1 MTQTSVLTAIA
12 VYVLSVLSVSAEP
25 VSAAD
30 LGEKWT
36 FYGKGI
42 STVRGEM
49 FYMREADD
57 SVGAILISPESY
69 EGDVT
74 LRYEIM
80 PMSAAS
86 VCVAILCATDA
97 GEAETL
103 TLPEGY
109 DGNMGL
115 WINSMDNYFFAFHNA
130 AHNRPPFL
138 KRFPANERL
147 VMADK
152 NVLRAGA
159 FYRIEAGRKG
169 NKLWFKVNGEC
180 VLETED
186 PNPLTSGHIA
196 FRIRGIDYE
205 PAACLIRNVSIDQP
219 CSTE

>member
-1 MTQTSVLTAIA
+1 MSRTSLLTAIA
-12 VYVLSVLSVSAEP
+12 VTALSLLTAAAEP
-25 VSAAD
+25 VPAAE
-30 LGEKWT
+30 LGENWT
-36 FYGKGI
+36 FYGKGA
-42 STVRGEM
+42 STVRGDM

-69 EGDVT
+69 EGDVI

-86 VCVAILCATDA
+86 VCVAILGATDA
-97 GEAETL
+97 GGADTL
-103 TLPEGY
+103 TIPDGY

-130 AHNRPPFL
+130 AHDRPPFL

-147 VMADK
+147 AMAYNNVM
-152 NVLRAGA
+152 RAGA

-169 NKLWFKVNGEC
+169 TKLWFKVDGKT
-180 VLETED
+180 VFETED
-186 PNPLTSGHIA
+186 PDPLTSGHIA

-205 PAACLIRNVSIDQP
+205 PAACLIRNVSIQND
-219 CSTE
+219 

>member
-1 MTQTSVLTAIA
+1 MTRASLLITAAVCAVSVLAA
-12 VYVLSVLSVSAEP
+12 SAEP
-25 VSAAD
+25 VSSAD
-30 LGEKWT
+30 LGEKWS
-36 FYGKGI
+36 FYGKGA
-42 STVRGEM
+42 SYVRGDM

-69 EGDVT
+69 EGDVI

-86 VCVAILCATDA
+86 VCVALLGATDKGDA
-97 GEAETL
+97 KTL
-103 TLPEGY
+103 TIPEGY

-130 AHNRPPFL
+130 AHDRPPFL

-147 VMADK
+147 VMAEE
-152 NVLRAGA
+152 NVMRAGA

-169 NKLWFKVNGEC
+169 NKLWFKVDGKK
-180 VLETED
+180 VFETED

-205 PAACLIRNVSIDQP
+205 PAACLIRNVTIEQP
-219 CSTE
+219 

>member
-1 MTQTSVLTAIA
+1 MKKRTLLFSTVICA
-12 VYVLSVLSVSAEP
+12 LSILSAAAETVSAT
-25 VSAAD
+25 D
-30 LGEKWT
+30 LGEKWP
-36 FYGKGI
+36 FYGKGV
-42 STVRGEM
+42 STVRGEL
-49 FYMREADD
+49 FYMREAND

-69 EGDVT
+69 KGDVI

-86 VCVAILCATDA
+86 VCVALLGATDA
-97 GEAETL
+97 GKAETL
-103 TLPEGY
+103 TIPEGY

-130 AHNRPPFL
+130 AHDRPPFL

-152 NVLRAGA
+152 NVMRAGA
-159 FYRIEAGRKG
+159 FYSIEAGRKG
-169 NKLWFKVNGEC
+169 TKLWFKVDGEK
-180 VLETED
+180 VFETED

-205 PAACLIRNVSIDQP
+205 PAACLIRNVTIENDQP
-219 CSTE
+219 